1 MGQKGWQ
8 PLSPLMTLFGYPK
21 VRTITK
27 INPEPVSF
35 GSSILGGIVKL
46 SIALLFLVT
55 FNVGTLWAG
64 SIQATT
70 CHSSDVQAAI
80 NSASDGD
87 TVHIPPGT
95 CTWTTQVIMES
106 AKAIT
111 VQGAGIGMTT
121 IVDNVPKGTG
131 LYTSTLWDITTALG
145 KTFRLTGMT
154 MRGLA
159 TPDTYNK
166 GTVMFQGTSQAVRVD
181 HIKFSRPSSSAIRF
195 YGHIYGVVDHCDFDL
210 SNQQQGIVIWHDLW
224 NGYSHGDGSFS
235 DSLYLGTNKAIYIE
249 DNTFLGTGIA
259 GTGTSDAEAGGRYV
273 FRYNTVTNQNS
284 ANHGTETSGRTRS
297 VRSYEIYHNTYN
309 NNTSTELFTA
319 IYLRGGTGVVFNNST
334 KGYTNAVRAAN
345 YRSERAYSPW
355 GQCNGRSSYDGNSLA
370 NGYPCLDQVG
380 RGTTAVMFVGD
391 PPRPTAWPQQLLD
404 PLYIWG
410 NSFIPPLQSI
420 YATEVDSQDPD
431 WIARGRDFIVGSP
444 RPGYAPYVYPHPLV
458 SGSTTTN
465 NAPPAPPTNLRIN

>member
-1 MGQKGWQ
+1 MRQKIWR
-8 PLSPLMTLFGYPK
+8 PLSLLMTLFGYPK
-21 VRTITK
+21 VRTITE

-35 GSSILGGIVKL
+35 GSSISGGIIKL
-46 SIALLFLVT
+46 FIALLFFVT

-70 CHSSDVQAAI
+70 CNSSDVQAAI

-87 TVHIPPGT
+87 TVLIPPGT
-95 CTWTTQVIMES
+95 CTWTTQVYMSS

-111 VQGAGIGMTT
+111 VRGAGIGMTT
-121 IVDNVPKGTG
+121 ILDNVPKGTG
-131 LYTSTLWDITTALG
+131 LYTSTLWNITTALG

-154 MRGLA
+154 IQGLV

-181 HIKFSRPSSSAIRF
+181 HIKFSQPSSSAIRF

-210 SNQQQGIVIWHDLW
+210 SNRQQGVVIWHDLW
-224 NGYSHGDGSFS
+224 NGKSYGDGSFA

-249 DNTFLGTGIA
+249 DNTFLGTGLA
-259 GTGTSDAEAGGRYV
+259 GVGTSDSMSGGRYV

-284 ANHGTETSGRTRS
+284 ANHGTESSGRHRG
-297 VRSYEIYHNTYN
+297 VRSYEIYNNTYT
-309 NNTSTELFTA
+309 TSTEMFTA

-334 KGYTNAVRAAN
+334 NGYTSAVRLTN
-345 YRSERAYSPW
+345 YRSQQAYSPW
-355 GQCNGRSSYDGNSLA
+355 GQCNGSSSYDGNSLA
-370 NGYPCLDQVG
+370 NGYPCIDQIG
-380 RGTTAVMFVGD
+380 RGTTDLISGD
-391 PPRPTAWPQQLLD
+391 PPSPTAWPNQLLD

-410 NSFIPPLQSI
+410 NNYTPTQSTN
-420 YATEVDSQDPD
+420 AAEVSSQDPD
-431 WIARGRDFIVGSP
+431 WIAPGRDFIVGSA

-458 SGSTTTN
+458 SGSTTTDN
-465 NAPPAPPTNLRIN
+465 VAPTPPMNLSVK